1 MHNNSHMENTPSSLP
16 ENFQEASTYFSD
28 PATAFACV
36 MSFVWPDGVTCP
48 HCGSKENTII
58 RTRNVWRCK
67 GCSKQFSVKVAT
79 IMEDSPLS
87 LDLWLRGLWLVANSK
102 KGISSYEIHRKLGI
116 TQKSS
121 WFMLRR
127 IRLAINARSPH
138 EKRSEPV
145 AGTVPRIAVPDVRV
159 SEKSQVENVRGWR
172 SW

>member
-1 MHNNSHMENTPSSLP
+1 MENTPSTLP
-16 ENFQEASTYFSD
+16 ENFQEASIYFSD
-28 PATAFACV
+28 RTTALGCA

-48 HCGSKENTII
+48 HCGSKENTVI

-67 GCSKQFSVKVAT
+67 NCSKQFSVKVAT

-87 LDLWLRGLWLVANSK
+87 LDLWLRGLWLVANAK

-127 IRLAINARSPH
+127 IRLAMNARTEREKH
-138 EKRSEPV
+138 EEKFVGAPPKI
-145 AGTVPRIAVPDVRV
+145 GIADVRV
-159 SEKSQVENVRGWR
+159 SEKSQGESARGWR